1 MKLLTKS
8 NTKTMKGEKYG
19 YQTFILHLA
28 PADVSGY
35 NTCPKASPGCK
46 LGCLNTAGRGKF
58 NMVQNARV
66 RKTKLFFEDR
76 NAFMA
81 LLVDDVK
88 TAIRRASKANM
99 IPLIRLNGTSDL
111 PFENFRVVVDGIGYR
126 NIMSAFPEVQ
136 FYDYTAIVGRSV
148 PDNYHLTFS
157 KKENNDKDVNKAID
171 AGMNVAVVF
180 SVLPE
185 TYMGLPVISG
195 DETDIRIN
203 DLPNVIIGLK
213 AKGNAKRD
221 KTGFVVK

>member
-1 MKLLTKS
+1 
-8 NTKTMKGEKYG
+8 
-19 YQTFILHLA
+19 
-28 PADVSGY
+28 
-35 NTCPKASPGCK
+35 
-46 LGCLNTAGRGKF
+46 
-58 NMVQNARV
+58 MVQNARV
-66 RKTKLFFEDR
+66 RKTKMFFEDR

-88 TAIRRASKANM
+88 TVIRRASKANM

>member
-1 MKLLTKS
+1 
-8 NTKTMKGEKYG
+8 MKGEKYG

-35 NTCPKASPGCK
+35 QVCPKASAGCK
-46 LGCLNTAGRGKF
+46 LACLNTAGRGKF
-58 NMVQNARV
+58 TNTQEARI

-76 NAFMA
+76 NTFMA

-88 TAIRRASKANM
+88 AAIRRATKANM

-126 NIMSAFPEVQ
+126 NIMSAFPDVQ
-136 FYDYTAIVGRSV
+136 FYDYTAIVGRTV

-157 KKENNDKDVNKAID
+157 RKEDNDVDVRRALES
-171 AGMNVAVVF
+171 GMNAAVVF

-213 AKGNAKRD
+213 AKGKAIHD

>member
-1 MKLLTKS
+1 
-8 NTKTMKGEKYG
+8 
-19 YQTFILHLA
+19 
-28 PADVSGY
+28 
-35 NTCPKASPGCK
+35 
-46 LGCLNTAGRGKF
+46 
-58 NMVQNARV
+58 
-66 RKTKLFFEDR
+66 
-76 NAFMA
+76 
-81 LLVDDVK
+81 LVD
-88 TAIRRASKANM
+88 
-99 IPLIRLNGTSDL
+99 L
-111 PFENFRVVVDGIGYR
+111 
-126 NIMSAFPEVQ
+126 
-136 FYDYTAIVGRSV
+136 

-157 KKENNDKDVNKAID
+157 KKENNDKDVSKAID

>member
-1 MKLLTKS
+1 
-8 NTKTMKGEKYG
+8 MKGEKYG

-35 NTCPKASPGCK
+35 NTCPKASAGCK

-58 NMVQNARV
+58 NTVQNARV